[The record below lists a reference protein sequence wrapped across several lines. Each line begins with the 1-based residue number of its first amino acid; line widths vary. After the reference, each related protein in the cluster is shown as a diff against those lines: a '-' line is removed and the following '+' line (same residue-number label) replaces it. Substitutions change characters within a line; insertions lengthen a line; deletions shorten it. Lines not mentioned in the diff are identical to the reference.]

1 MGKQGA
7 AASSVASTM
16 QARAVQA
23 RMPRPWRRD
32 IAASLIDLDN
42 ESAPEMDAQLA
53 LVCECFSFL
62 QLPQKNAL
70 V

>member
-1 MGKQGA
+1 
-7 AASSVASTM
+7 M

-23 RMPRPWRRD
+23 RVPRPWRRD